1 MTPDQL
7 ENGYWQAYGR
17 FYEWGNILKGAMTK
31 ESAGALRHIAYA
43 GGWKKFEWVWHAL
56 IRMKQVA
63 LGLPLLERALDLT
76 RPPRLAAKKF
86 DEDHACGPAPAFVAQ
101 PRDSSSP

>member
-1 MTPDQL
+1 MPT
-7 ENGYWQAYGR
+7 R

-76 RPPRLAAKKF
+76 RPPRPVVG
-86 DEDHACGPAPAFVAQ
+86 ERGEEHAPDPVPGLPPSPGPSCNLLSAGNAGGP
-101 PRDSSSP
+101 